1 MNRLRSSVRPLVT
14 FAFVIGQLGLAAA
27 WAYGAEAAEQAFAA
41 LGTFT
46 ILIVK
51 DYFDDRKKAE
61 N

>member
-1 MNRLRSSVRPLVT
+1 MNSLRSSVRPLVT

-27 WAYGAEAAEQAFAA
+27 WAAGADAAEKAFAA

-51 DYFDDRKKAE
+51 DYFDSRKRTE
-61 N
+61 G